1 MPRVRLVDEH
11 PEDPQLQAV
20 FSRVQASWDHVP
32 NLYRTLGHAPDLL
45 EKWVDFAWAL
55 RADATTPR
63 ALRELAILRTA
74 QLNGADYEWRHHVP
88 MAIEAGVGDAQLA
101 DLATWASSTAF
112 GDEER
117 AVLAMAE
124 ELAATARLGDQ
135 GWASL
140 RAHFDEDEAMELVL
154 TAAFYACVSRVLG
167 GLAIEVEER
176 YADVPPVADP
186 G

>member
-55 RADATTPR
+55 R
-63 ALRELAILRTA
+63 ELAILRTA

-88 MAIEAGVGDAQLA
+88 MALEAGVGEAQLA
-101 DLATWASSTAF
+101 DLASWASSTAF
-112 GDEER
+112 GDQER